1 MLNKTSILVAGC
13 LVLAGC
19 SGGGVEEDASYEA
32 TEEAVS
38 ESMDTDGLGV
48 DERAATTSRS
58 PSISPTAA
66 PGVAF
71 NYRYAFRMPD
81 VQIAA
86 VQEVHAAAC
95 ETLGISRCRI
105 TGLRYR
111 LIDEDQVEGFLS
123 FKLDPMIARKFG
135 KDAISSV
142 EKAEGIVVDQ
152 DFSGRD
158 VGTQITASQR
168 RSSDMRAELKRIER
182 RIAAKGLGDRER
194 SELQEQAERLRDRLS
209 SEKET
214 RRTGEASLA
223 TTPMQFSYSSGDGI
237 LGLGRNP
244 LADALETSLSSFVTM
259 GSFVIIAIGVILP
272 WLILAILLM
281 LLWRS
286 PLGRGARGWFT
297 KQAELAEP
305 QEE

>member
-1 MLNKTSILVAGC
+1 MLNKTSILLAGC

-19 SGGGVEEDASYEA
+19 SSAEERGEASYDVA
-32 TEEAVS
+32 GEAVS

-48 DERAATTSRS
+48 EGRAAKA

-81 VQIAA
+81 VQIAG

-142 EKAEGIVVDQ
+142 EKAEGILVDSEI
-152 DFSGRD
+152 SGRD

-244 LADALETSLSSFVTM
+244 LADALETSISSFVTM

-305 QEE
+305 QE

>member
-1 MLNKTSILVAGC
+1 MLNKTSILLAGC
-13 LVLAGC
+13 LVLAAC
-19 SGGGVEEDASYEA
+19 SDGGVREEASYDVAENEA
-32 TEEAVS
+32 A
-38 ESMDTDGLGV
+38 ESADSVAG
-48 DERAATTSRS
+48 S
-58 PSISPTAA
+58 PNISPTAA

-71 NYRYAFRMPD
+71 NYRYAFRVPD

-105 TGLRYR
+105 TGMRYQ
-111 LIDEDQVEGFLS
+111 LIDEDEVEGFLS

-135 KDAISSV
+135 KEAISSV
-142 EKAEGIVVDQ
+142 EKAEGILVDSEI
-152 DFSGRD
+152 SGRD
-158 VGTQITASQR
+158 VGTQIDNSQR
-168 RSSDMRAELKRIER
+168 RSSDMGAELKRIER
-182 RIAAKGLGDRER
+182 RLAAKGLGDRER
-194 SELQEQAERLRDRLS
+194 SELQEQAERLRGRLS

-214 RRTGEASLA
+214 RREDEASLA

-244 LADALETSLSSFVTM
+244 LSGALDTSIGSFVTM
-259 GSFVIIAIGVILP
+259 ASFVIVAIGVILP
-272 WLILAILLM
+272 WLILAILLL

-305 QEE
+305 QE

>member
-1 MLNKTSILVAGC
+1 MLNKTSILLAGC

-19 SGGGVEEDASYEA
+19 SGGGVEEASYEA
-32 TEEAVS
+32 AEEVAA
-38 ESMDTDGLGV
+38 ESADSV
-48 DERAATTSRS
+48 ARS

-135 KDAISSV
+135 KDAIASV
-142 EKAEGIVVDQ
+142 EKAEGILVDSEI
-152 DFSGRD
+152 SGRD

-244 LADALETSLSSFVTM
+244 LADALETSISSFVTM

-272 WLILAILLM
+272 WLIFAILLM

-286 PLGRGARGWFT
+286 PLGRGTRGWFT

-305 QEE
+305 EE

>member
-1 MLNKTSILVAGC
+1 MLNKTSILLAGC

-19 SGGGVEEDASYEA
+19 SSDGERENASYEA
-32 TEEAVS
+32 TEEAGS

-48 DERAATTSRS
+48 DERSATASRS

-81 VQIAA
+81 VQIAG

-142 EKAEGIVVDQ
+142 EKAEGILVDSEI
-152 DFSGRD
+152 SGRD

-182 RIAAKGLGDRER
+182 RVAAKGLGDRER

-305 QEE
+305 EG